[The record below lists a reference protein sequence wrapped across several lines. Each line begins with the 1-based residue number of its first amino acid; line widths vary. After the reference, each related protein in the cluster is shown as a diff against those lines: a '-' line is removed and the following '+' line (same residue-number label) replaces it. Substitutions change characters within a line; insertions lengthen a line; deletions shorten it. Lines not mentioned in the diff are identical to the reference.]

1 MSRHAATARSRHRPR
16 PLPGASIPSRG
27 RRGPLRSVRSVAGQV
42 FVLQLLLILV
52 LVAAAVAI
60 LALQARNQSITDAR
74 RRSLAVAETFARSPG
89 VSEAMT
95 SHDPTALLQSPTEAA
110 RKGSGVDS
118 VVVFNTHG
126 IRLTHPDTGLIGK
139 RIIGPAWAV
148 RRELA
153 GETIT
158 RIFRASQGPSVISA
172 VPITRPDGTL
182 AGGVSVGVKVESVNG
197 VVKGRLPALLGAATG
212 ALALSAGVTALVSG
226 RLRRQTRGLG
236 PAEMTRMYEHHD
248 AVLHSVREGVLVL
261 AADGRLLLANQEA
274 RKLLGLAPDAEGRH
288 IGQLGI
294 EPRLAELLASGR
306 PATDEVYPSGNRLLA
321 VNVRPTDRA
330 GGPAGSA
337 ATLRDTTELRLLSGR
352 AEAARERLE
361 LLYDAGVRIGS
372 TLELTGTTEKLVE
385 VAVPRFADVVTV
397 ELLDPVLRGEEP
409 APPYE
414 VLHRTAAGGDTTGH
428 PLFRPGERAVYP
440 PSAPQHQALR
450 TGHAVLRADPGE
462 AIGYGADGRRP
473 LDHGVQSLITV
484 PLRFRGITLGL
495 ANFWRTRD
503 SVPFEEEDLAIAGE
517 LTARTAV
524 CVDNARRYAREHA
537 MVSTLR
543 RSLLPG
549 TLPDQEAVEVASRYL
564 PAPGGASGGWFDVIP
579 LPGNRVALAVGQV
592 AGQGLHA
599 AATMGRLRTAVQNF
613 SALDLPPDEVLSLLD
628 ELVTRLDLEH
638 EAGAGADTNA
648 DTGTG
653 TGTDGDGVR
662 IAGATCL
669 YGIYDAVCGRF
680 TVARAGHPGPVLV
693 SPDGAVDTPA
703 VPVSR
708 PLGRGGEPFEAV
720 ELSPPAG
727 SRLVVYTNG
736 LLEDDDRAPGKG
748 LERLCRT
755 LADRPDLDPDETC
768 QGLFT
773 TVLPARPSEDVALL
787 VARTRVLAPKDVAEW
802 DVPFDV
808 AEVATIR
815 AECTRRIRA
824 WGLEED
830 ADTAELIISE
840 LITNAL
846 RYGAPPVHLRLTR
859 GRSLVCE
866 VSDGSSTSPHLR
878 RARATDEGG
887 RGLFLVSQLAR
898 HWGTRYTADGK
909 VIWAEQAISASQPEN
924 ASGTGSRER
933 PVFSRSG

>member
-1 MSRHAATARSRHRPR
+1 M
-16 PLPGASIPSRG
+16 
-27 RRGPLRSVRSVAGQV
+27 RSVAGQV

-60 LALQARNQSITDAR
+60 LALEARSQSITDAR

-95 SHDPTALLQSPTEAA
+95 SHDPTVLLQSPTEAA

-139 RIIGPAWAV
+139 RIIGPAWVV

-158 RIFRASQGPSVISA
+158 RIFRASQGPSVVSA
-172 VPITRPDGTL
+172 VPITKPDGSL
-182 AGGVSVGVKVESVNG
+182 AGGVSVGVRVESVNG
-197 VVKGRLPALLGAATG
+197 VVKGRLPTLLGTAGG
-212 ALALSAGVTALVSG
+212 ALALSAGGTALVSG

-274 RKLLGLAPDAEGRH
+274 RELLGLAPDAEGRH
-288 IGQLGI
+288 IGELGV
-294 EPRLAELLASGR
+294 EPRLTELLASGR

-330 GGPAGSA
+330 GGPAGSV

-352 AEAARERLE
+352 ADAARERLE

-397 ELLDPVLRGEEP
+397 ELLDPVVRGEEP

-414 VLHRTAAGGDTTGH
+414 VLHRTAAGGDITGH

-450 TGHAVLRADPGE
+450 TGRAVLRADPGV
-462 AIGYGADGRRP
+462 AVGYGDGGRRP
-473 LDHGVQSLITV
+473 RDPGIQSLITV
-484 PLRFRGITLGL
+484 PLRFRGVTLGL
-495 ANFWRTRD
+495 ANFWRTRN
-503 SVPFEEEDLAIAGE
+503 SVPFEEEDLVIAGE

-543 RSLLPG
+543 RSLLPC

-638 EAGAGADTNA
+638 DAGADA
-648 DTGTG
+648 D
-653 TGTDGDGVR
+653 TDGDGVR
-662 IAGATCL
+662 IAGATCA
-669 YGIYDAVCGRF
+669 YGIYDAVSGRF

-693 SPDGAVDTPA
+693 GPDGAVDTPA

-720 ELSPPAG
+720 ALSPPAG
-727 SRLVVYTNG
+727 SRLVLYTNG
-736 LLEDDDRAPGKG
+736 LLEDDGAPGKG

-755 LADRPDLDPDETC
+755 LADRPDLGPDETC

-787 VARTRVLAPKDVAEW
+787 VARTRVLAPEDVAEW

-846 RYGAPPVHLRLTR
+846 RYGAPPVHLRLMR

-898 HWGTRYTADGK
+898 HWGTRYTAEGK
-909 VIWAEQAISASQPEN
+909 VIWAEQAISASQPED
-924 ASGTGSRER
+924 ASGAGSRER
-933 PVFSRSG
+933 PVFSGSG